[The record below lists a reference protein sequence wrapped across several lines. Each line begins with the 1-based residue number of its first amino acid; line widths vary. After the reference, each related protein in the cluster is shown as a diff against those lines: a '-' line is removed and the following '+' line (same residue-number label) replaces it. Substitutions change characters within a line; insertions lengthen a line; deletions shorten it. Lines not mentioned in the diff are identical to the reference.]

1 MHMNDLVA
9 MEQASPLAASLGGV
23 LTTRDLGAFFGVTQ
37 QSSLQSRLRPFLK
50 AGILTRIQRGIYV
63 WREADP
69 RALARRLCPDATR
82 SFGNVLAEH
91 LLIGTVPTRQFL
103 FTASVRDLSLTGPQ
117 WTVGLHR
124 LSEHLQFG
132 WDYDVDGYRA
142 ADPEK
147 AVLDCLHYRQRGLN
161 LSFDVETDID
171 RSGLDRERFLA
182 YVERYP
188 NPRFQSRCRRWL
200 DAV

>member
-1 MHMNDLVA
+1 MNDFMA
-9 MEQASPLAASLGGV
+9 MEEATPLAASLGGV
-23 LTTRDLGAFFGVTQ
+23 LTTDDLCAFFGVVQ
-37 QSSLQSRLRPFLK
+37 QSSLQSRLRPFLQ
-50 AGILTRIQRGIYV
+50 AGILSRVQRGLYV

-69 RALARRLCPDATR
+69 RALARRLSPDATL
-82 SFGNVLAEH
+82 SFGNVLADA
-91 LLIGTVPTRQFL
+91 LLIGTVPSRQFR
-103 FTASVRDLSLTGPQ
+103 FTASARDLALDAPQ

-124 LSEHLQFG
+124 LAEHLQFG
-132 WDYDVDGYRA
+132 WHLDADGYRV
-142 ADPEK
+142 ADAEK
-147 AVLDCLHYRQRGLN
+147 AVLDCLYYHQKGLS

-171 RSGLDRERFLA
+171 RGGLDRKRFLA